1 MMLASY
7 IFKPRSLDIAA
18 KVIESFCNDFLHYG
32 HEGFY
37 VHWRDNPAHNKLP
50 DGYVEFW
57 IETENGNMDVFTE
70 TSFNDEPLTAQDL
83 TDNLFAFLDDNFWED
98 DCEGGK
104 LYTFYERE
112 LSEVVS
118 ALSVRNSRVIAFE
131 AGRNAWVHDI
141 GQGGN
146 GHYHRVDMV
155 EHLLNADLP
164 KKSNRQLTL
173 PLA

>member
-1 MMLASY
+1 MILTSY
-7 IFKPRSLDIAA
+7 IFKPRSLDIAV
-18 KVIESFCNDFLHYG
+18 KVIDSFCSDFLHYG

-37 VHWRDNPAHNKLP
+37 VHWRDNSTHNKLP

-57 IETENGNMDVFTE
+57 IETETGNMDVFTE

-104 LYTFYERE
+104 LYSFYERE
-112 LSEVVS
+112 LSDVVA
-118 ALSVRNSRVIAFE
+118 ALSIENSRVVAFE

-146 GHYHRVDMV
+146 GRYHRIDMA
-155 EHLLNADLP
+155 EHLISVP
-164 KKSNRQLTL
+164 MPEKSNNQLTL